1 MKDDTIICNTC
12 KKEFC
17 EIVGIDDSAT
27 VDLDVLGF
35 IGDSVEVETFRAVHL
50 CMNCYLK
57 LIEFLNL
64 QDNSNIIKNYKK

>member
-1 MKDDTIICNTC
+1 MKDDIIICKHC

-17 EIVGIDDSAT
+17 GIVGIDDSAT

-35 IGDSVEVETFRAVHL
+35 IGDSVEVEIFRAVHL

-64 QDNSNIIKNYKK
+64 QDNSDIIEFYQK